1 MPNGCDPCLPGLC
14 PDSERRRALSV
25 LAESPDG
32 CARAVMLARGFPLA
46 LLNYLVRV
54 GFATS
59 YLERGERGDKSMEIM
74 RVKITEAGRRTL
86 AIPEAGG

>member
-1 MPNGCDPCLPGLC
+1 MKQTNH
-14 PDSERRRALSV
+14 DSERRRALAV

-46 LLNYLVRV
+46 LLNYLVRA

-59 YLERGERGDKSMEIM
+59 YLERGERGDKLIEIM
-74 RVKITEAGRRTL
+74 RVKITQAGRRAL
-86 AIPEAGG
+86 AIREARG

>member
-1 MPNGCDPCLPGLC
+1 LETVSMKQINHN
-14 PDSERRRALSV
+14 SERRRALAV

-46 LLNYLVRV
+46 LLNYLVRA

-59 YLERGERGDKSMEIM
+59 YLERGERGDKLMEMM

-86 AIPEAGG
+86 AIREAGG

>member
-1 MPNGCDPCLPGLC
+1 MKQTSHDGD
-14 PDSERRRALSV
+14 RRRALAL

-46 LLNYLVRV
+46 LLNYLVRA

-59 YLERGERGDKSMEIM
+59 YLERGERGDKLIEIM
-74 RVKITEAGRRTL
+74 RVKITEAGRRAL
-86 AIPEAGG
+86 AIREAGG